1 MSSERLRFG
10 DQHRDAMVAWVVS
23 HKKELYNHGGTKGV
37 SYNNSFKS
45 MLKDLQD
52 LFPSDDWRSV
62 NPSKLKKRWENLVK
76 AYKRSIKP
84 STGHGVRNNPVGDE
98 SAGESDDEPDS
109 VTAGKEFKYSEELF
123 ELFMR
128 TPDFHPP
135 STRNAGG
142 RALALERMAAAKTK
156 ATTNMPRSSVNE

>member
-1 MSSERLRFG
+1 MSSEWLRFG
-10 DQHRDAMVAWVVS
+10 DQHRDAMVAWVVA
-23 HKKELYNHGGTKGV
+23 HKNELYNHGGTKGQ
-37 SYNNSFKS
+37 SYNNSFKT
-45 MLKDLQD
+45 MLKDLQN
-52 LFPSDDWRSV
+52 LFPEDDWSSV
-62 NPSKLKKRWENLVK
+62 TPAKLKKRWENLVK

-84 STGHGVRNNPVGDE
+84 RTGHGVRENPAADE
-98 SAGESDDEPDS
+98 SAAESDDEPDS

-142 RALALERMAAAKTK
+142 RALAAQRIAAAKRK
-156 ATTNMPRSSVNE
+156 TNTNVPRSSDNE